1 VPATPTSRPPG
12 GGKRDSQPQVGI
24 ADLTGIRSS
33 KPSFYAEYRHAAEH
47 LNRSMASMET
57 ISSALVATGRGT
69 EDLCRAVVTA
79 TAEHLSA
86 TWVVLALGDRAL
98 PEATP
103 RFLGRDP
110 AGELFTDRGRL
121 PLPQRDQMWQL
132 LRRGDELR
140 PVIDSGDQIT
150 VLVPMV
156 LEDRVQGVLAAWI
169 RPANGGRVLV
179 DRTDLAVLSVLAN
192 QTVVSLRA
200 ADLLSHSE
208 ALRRRTERLYREAA
222 RQTAELARGNRELR
236 EAQDRLLAVNQ
247 QRAIDRAIDEERR
260 WLARELHDRV
270 AQHVLSA
277 GMAVE
282 WCRTEVPADSPVRVQ
297 LDRAKQLS
305 QTAVEQLR
313 SAIATLS
320 AGEEDTERD
329 LPGLLT
335 RLEVLHSGA
344 DVDVAVK
351 VEGRPL
357 VLPATV
363 ERSLFRIASECVFN
377 TVVHSGASH
386 AVVRLVYQPGS
397 IRLSVSDD
405 GTGKPEVLRR
415 VVRQQAAGT
424 TDGYHRGLA
433 NIANRVTEL
442 GGALKFSRAR
452 MGGVRVQVDVPVP
465 MTAPGEGDGDD

>member
-1 VPATPTSRPPG
+1 MPSGPLPEPP
-12 GGKRDSQPQVGI
+12 PVGI

-33 KPSFYAEYRHAAEH
+33 KPSFYAEYRSAAEH
-47 LNRSMASMET
+47 LNRSLASMET

-69 EDLCRAVVTA
+69 EDLCRAVVSA

-86 TWVVLALGDRAL
+86 TWVVLALADRAL
-98 PEATP
+98 PEAAP

-110 AGELFTDRGRL
+110 AGELFVDRGRL
-121 PLPQRDQMWQL
+121 PAAQRDRVWQL
-132 LRRGDELR
+132 LRHGDELR
-140 PVIDSGDQIT
+140 PVVEDGDQIT

-156 LEDRVQGVLAAWI
+156 LEDHVQGVLAAWTF
-169 RPANGGRVLV
+169 PSNGGRELV

-236 EAQDRLLAVNQ
+236 EAQDRLLAANQ
-247 QRAIDRAIDEERR
+247 QRAVDEERR

-282 WCRTEVPADSPVRVQ
+282 WCRSEVPADSPVRAQ

-320 AGEEDTERD
+320 AGEEDSERD
-329 LPGLLT
+329 LAGLLT

-357 VLPATV
+357 VLPAAA

-377 TVVHSGASH
+377 TVVHSGAAH
-386 AVVRLVYQPGS
+386 AVVRLVYQPQGVQ
-397 IRLSVSDD
+397 LSVSDD
-405 GTGKPEVLRR
+405 GNGSPEVLRR
-415 VVRQQAAGT
+415 VVRQQATGSS
-424 TDGYHRGLA
+424 DGYHRGLA
-433 NIANRVTEL
+433 NIAARVGEL
-442 GGALKFSRAR
+442 GGVLRFTRAR
-452 MGGVRVQVDVPVP
+452 MGGVRVQVEVPVP
-465 MTAPGEGDGDD
+465 IEGDGDD

>member
-1 VPATPTSRPPG
+1 MPLPEQPPESAPPLG
-12 GGKRDSQPQVGI
+12 V
-24 ADLTGIRSS
+24 ADPTGIRSS
-33 KPSFYAEYRHAAEH
+33 KPSFYAEYRYAAEH
-47 LNRSMASMET
+47 LTRSMASMET

-69 EDLCRAVVTA
+69 EDLCDAVVTA

-86 TWVVLALGDRAL
+86 TWVVLALADRAL
-98 PEATP
+98 PEAAP

-110 AGELFTDRGRL
+110 AGELFVDRSRL
-121 PLPQRDQMWQL
+121 PRQQSERVWQL
-132 LRRGDELR
+132 LRHGDELR
-140 PVIDSGDQIT
+140 PVVEGGDQIT

-156 LEDRVQGVLAAWI
+156 LEDHVQGVLAAWI
-169 RPANGGRVLV
+169 VPGNGGRELV

-236 EAQDRLLAVNQ
+236 EAQDRLLAANQ
-247 QRAIDRAIDEERR
+247 QRAVDEERR

-282 WCRTEVPADSPVRVQ
+282 WCRTEVPAGSPVRAQ

-313 SAIATLS
+313 SAIAALS

-357 VLPATV
+357 ALPAAV

-377 TVVHSGASH
+377 TVVHSGGSH
-386 AVVRLVYQPGS
+386 AVVRLVYQPQA

-405 GTGKPEVLRR
+405 GSGEPEVLRR
-415 VVRQQAAGT
+415 VVRQQAAAAS
-424 TDGYHRGLA
+424 DGYHRGLA
-433 NIANRVTEL
+433 NIAHRVAEL
-442 GGALKFSRAR
+442 GGVLRFSRAR
-452 MGGVRVQVDVPVP
+452 MGGVRVQVDVPV
-465 MTAPGEGDGDD
+465 AVEGDSDD

>member
-1 VPATPTSRPPG
+1 MPLSPPPKDG
-12 GGKRDSQPQVGI
+12 PPSVDI

-33 KPSFYAEYRHAAEH
+33 KPSFYAEYRYAAEH
-47 LNRSMASMET
+47 LNRSMASLET

-69 EDLCRAVVTA
+69 GDLCRAVVTA

-86 TWVVLALGDRAL
+86 TWVVLALADRAL
-98 PEATP
+98 PEAQP

-110 AGELFTDRGRL
+110 AGRLFEDRDRL
-121 PLPQRDQMWQL
+121 PERESDRLWQL
-132 LRRGDELR
+132 LRHGDQLR
-140 PVIDSGDQIT
+140 PVVEGGDQIA

-156 LEDRVQGVLAAWI
+156 LDDHVQGALAAWI
-169 RPANGGRVLV
+169 NGGRELV

-236 EAQDRLLAVNQ
+236 EAQDNLLAAKQ
-247 QRAIDRAIDEERR
+247 QRAIDEERR

-282 WCRTEVPADSPVRVQ
+282 WCRSEVPADSPVRAQ

-313 SAIATLS
+313 SAIGALS
-320 AGEEDTERD
+320 AGEEDADRD
-329 LPGLLT
+329 LPGMLM
-335 RLEVLHSGA
+335 RLEQLHSGA
-344 DVDVAVK
+344 GVDVKVR
-351 VEGRPL
+351 VEGRPAA
-357 VLPATV
+357 LPTAV
-363 ERSLFRIASECVFN
+363 EGSLFRIASECVFN
-377 TVVHSGASH
+377 TVVHADASR
-386 AVVRLVYQPGS
+386 AIVRLVYRPDGV
-397 IRLSVSDD
+397 RLTVSDD
-405 GTGKPEVLRR
+405 GKGSPEVLRR
-415 VVRQQAAGT
+415 VVRQQTDGAG
-424 TDGYHRGLA
+424 DGYHRGLA
-433 NIANRVTEL
+433 NIANRVAEL
-442 GGALKFSRAR
+442 GGVLRFSRAR
-452 MGGVRVQVDVPVP
+452 MGGVRVQVDVPGR
-465 MTAPGEGDGDD
+465 TDE